1 MAQNITSFYK
11 VAQVRDF
18 ARQFQFRLI
27 RFGNTGFGE
36 DDLVYVETAA
46 LPGRSITNQTVN
58 YMGLPFNIP
67 GTATYPGS
75 TGYTVNF
82 RCDQNYN
89 LRDVLEKNTI
99 RTFDIETSSGDYN
112 TPTGSDLIFELF
124 DKDMSPIS
132 QYTLIGAYVQSIGDV
147 SYNVGDSGTIV
158 TFPVTLG
165 YQFWRKTFSNARASV
180 ASTRRPNI
188 TPFQF

>member
-18 ARQFQFRLI
+18 ARQFQFRVV

-36 DDLVYVETAA
+36 DDLVYVDTAV
-46 LPGRSITNQTVN
+46 LPGRSITNVTVP
-58 YMGLPFNIP
+58 YMGLAFNIP

-75 TGYTVNF
+75 TGYSVSF

-89 LRDVLEKNTI
+89 LRDILERNTI
-99 RTFDIETSSGDYN
+99 RTFDVESSSGDFN
-112 TPTGSDLIFELF
+112 TPINSDLILELF
-124 DKDMSPIS
+124 DKDLSPIA
-132 QYTLIGAYVQSIGDV
+132 QYTLIGAYVQSIGDM

-158 TFPVTLG
+158 TFPVVLG
-165 YQFWRKTFSNARASV
+165 YQFWRKTFYNPKISV
-180 ASTRRPNI
+180 NPTRRPNI
-188 TPFQF
+188 STF